1 MSGWQEVRWTAKDDW
16 KSNTMELG
24 EQSVMIH
31 STPVMLPLSA
41 IVLDSGLHYESV
53 NLARV
58 LLQTSARKQSFA
70 SVLKYMA

>member
-31 STPVMLPLSA
+31 LTIVMLPLSA

-58 LLQTSARKQSFA
+58 LQTSARKQSFA